1 MEIGEGEPKEKDIVW
16 AKIKGY
22 PWWPGTIRH
31 IFYYQNQ
38 NSYKG
43 IYKRKKYIIDFIGNK
58 SHGEV
63 NKNDIKLFKPNY
75 EEHCK
80 TKNQALIKS
89 IELANKLYQEKFN
102 NNNIEIEEKKEDK
115 ETDKDIIESEKK
127 IKKDNSKNEKGYNL
141 LNKKRRDTNDTK
153 EEEKKEEQK
162 NRRNNDIKINININ
176 VTNNNQRTVNINSF
190 QNINK
195 VNKVKKGKKKK
206 RNDNKMKDDEEYIL
220 ENEEEEESEENE
232 NEDIEE
238 SYFDK
243 ESLQNELMDIKINN
257 HKSYNK
263 NEKLKKNNFKKININ
278 INKKKKLIKGT
289 IKEEKDKKSEKSTE
303 NEQFFENFDENHEK
317 ILKNEE
323 LNRIIHN
330 LVNYQIQISNTQ
342 NHKLIL
348 KELNNLQIVMKDG
361 KNIDLNIYYNELYKL
376 LSTFTYNKNSDIVSK
391 STEILSNLT
400 HKIIENIF
408 ILSEDDIDNLLN
420 EKDISMIDSELKINN
435 NENEYDYD
443 EKESKKICDLI
454 LNLDNIS
461 EEISIKSKRNT
472 RSKKNI
478 NINIS
483 INDNQKIMDQKEKD
497 ILDDKHKKEL
507 LPLNNNIKNNNMSF
521 LDNIINIIS
530 NDLSDI
536 FYQISENFF
545 KNIYNKNDNG
555 LEKHLANKRKHV
567 CIRLFSLFKK
577 VFPKYD
583 NEYIKKLI
591 LFIEHNI
598 RIEDPTFGEK
608 YEKEIDKLF
617 YKVKN
622 INNEKNKEIN

>member
-1 MEIGEGEPKEKDIVW
+1 MEVGEGEPKEKDIVW

-89 IELANKLYQEKFN
+89 IELANKIYQEKYNN

-141 LNKKRRDTNDTK
+141 LNKKRRDTNDVK
-153 EEEKKEEQK
+153 EEEKKEDQEI
-162 NRRNNDIKINININ
+162 RRNNDIKINININ

-195 VNKVKKGKKKK
+195 VKKGKKKK
-206 RNDNKMKDDEEYIL
+206 RNDNKMRDDEEYIL

-232 NEDIEE
+232 NENIEE

-243 ESLQNELMDIKINN
+243 ESLQNELLDIKINN
-257 HKSYNK
+257 HKSFNK
-263 NEKLKKNNFKKININ
+263 IEKLKNNNFKKININ

-289 IKEEKDKKSEKSTE
+289 IKEEKDKKSDKNIE
-303 NEQFFENFDENHEK
+303 NEQPHEIFDQNHEK

-348 KELNNLQIVMKDG
+348 KELSNLQIVMKDS

-376 LSTFTYNKNSDIVSK
+376 LSTFTYNKNSEIVSK

-408 ILSEDDIDNLLN
+408 LLSEEDIDNLLN
-420 EKDISMIDSELKINN
+420 EKDINMIDSELKINN
-435 NENEYDYD
+435 NENEYD

-461 EEISIKSKRNT
+461 EEISIKSKRN
-472 RSKKNI
+472 RAKKNI
-478 NINIS
+478 NIC
-483 INDNQKIMDQKEKD
+483 INDNQKIMEEKEKE
-497 ILDDKHKKEL
+497 IDDKNKKEL

-577 VFPKYD
+577 TFPKYEE
-583 NEYIKKLI
+583 EYIKKLI

-608 YEKEIDKLF
+608 YEKEIDNLF

>member
-1 MEIGEGEPKEKDIVW
+1 MEIGQGEPKEKDIVW

-31 IFYYQNQ
+31 IFYCQSQN
-38 NSYKG
+38 NYKG

-80 TKNQALIKS
+80 SKNPALIKS
-89 IELANKLYQEKFN
+89 IELATKLYQEKN
-102 NNNIEIEEKKEDK
+102 NDKNLEIEENKEDK
-115 ETDKDIIESEKK
+115 DTDKDIFESEKK
-127 IKKDNSKNEKGYNL
+127 LSIKKDNSKNENGEKGYNL

-162 NRRNNDIKINININ
+162 TRRNNDIKINININ

-190 QNINK
+190 QNL
-195 VNKVKKGKKKK
+195 NKVKKGKKKK
-206 RNDNKMKDDEEYIL
+206 RNDNKKKDDEEYIL
-220 ENEEEEESEENE
+220 ENEEEDESDENE

-238 SYFDK
+238 SFFDK

-257 HKSYNK
+257 NKSFNK
-263 NEKLKKNNFKKININ
+263 NEKLKNYNFKKININ
-278 INKKKKLIKGT
+278 INKKKKLIKG
-289 IKEEKDKKSEKSTE
+289 ILKEEKDKKSE
-303 NEQFFENFDENHEK
+303 NNLAGDQFYETFDQNQEK

-330 LVNYQIQISNTQ
+330 LVNYQIQLSNTQ

-348 KELNNLQIVMKDG
+348 IELSNLQIAMKDD

-376 LSTFTYNKNSDIVSK
+376 LSTFTYNKNSEIVSK
-391 STEILSNLT
+391 STEILTNLT

-408 ILSEDDIDNLLN
+408 LLSEEDIDNLLN
-420 EKDISMIDSELKINN
+420 EKDINIKDSELKINN
-435 NENEYDYD
+435 IENDYD
-443 EKESKKICDLI
+443 EEESKKICDLI

-461 EEISIKSKRNT
+461 EEISIKSKRSRTKKIINT
-472 RSKKNI
+472 NI
-478 NINIS
+478 N
-483 INDNQKIMDQKEKD
+483 INDNQKYSEEKEKE
-497 ILDDKHKKEL
+497 IKENNKEKEFFSS
-507 LPLNNNIKNNNMSF
+507 NNNIKNNNLNF

-545 KNIYNKNDNG
+545 KNIYNRNDNG

-577 VFPKYD
+577 VFPKYED
-583 NEYIKKLI
+583 DYIKKLI

-598 RIEDPTFGEK
+598 RTKDPTFGEK
-608 YEKEIDKLF
+608 YEKEIDNLF

-622 INNEKNKEIN
+622 INNEKNKDIN

>member
-1 MEIGEGEPKEKDIVW
+1 MEIGQGELKEKDIVW

-22 PWWPGTIRH
+22 PWWPGIIRH
-31 IFYYQNQ
+31 IFYYQSQ

-43 IYKRKKYIIDFIGNK
+43 ISKRKKYIIDFIGNK

-63 NKNDIKLFKPNY
+63 NKNEIQLFKPYY

-80 TKNQALIKS
+80 TKNPALIKS
-89 IELANKLYQEKFN
+89 IELATKLYLEKN
-102 NNNIEIEEKKEDK
+102 NLKNIEIEENKEDK
-115 ETDKDIIESEKK
+115 DTDKNINESEKK
-127 IKKDNSKNEKGYNL
+127 LSIKKDNSKNEKNEKGYNL

-195 VNKVKKGKKKK
+195 IKKGKKKK
-206 RNDNKMKDDEEYIL
+206 RNDNKKKDDEEYIL
-220 ENEEEEESEENE
+220 EDEEEEENEENE

-238 SYFDK
+238 SFFDK

-257 HKSYNK
+257 NKSLNK
-263 NEKLKKNNFKKININ
+263 NEKLKNNNLKKANIN
-278 INKKKKLIKGT
+278 INKKKKLIKGAL
-289 IKEEKDKKSEKSTE
+289 KEEKSKKSDKNSE
-303 NEQFFENFDENHEK
+303 NEQFYETFDQNQEK

-330 LVNYQIQISNTQ
+330 LVNYQIQLSNML

-348 KELNNLQIVMKDG
+348 KELNNLQIAMKDD

-376 LSTFTYNKNSDIVSK
+376 LSTFTYNKNSEIVSK
-391 STEILSNLT
+391 STEILTNLT

-408 ILSEDDIDNLLN
+408 LLSDEDIDKLLN
-420 EKDISMIDSELKINN
+420 EKDIDSELKINN
-435 NENEYDYD
+435 NDNEYD
-443 EKESKKICDLI
+443 EKELKKISNLI
-454 LNLDNIS
+454 LNLDNTS
-461 EEISIKSKRNT
+461 EEISIKSKRNRT
-472 RSKKNI
+472 KKSINVNI
-478 NINIS
+478 NENQNYMERKEGEI
-483 INDNQKIMDQKEKD
+483 DNKQ
-497 ILDDKHKKEL
+497 KKEL
-507 LPLNNNIKNNNMSF
+507 FLASNNNIKNNNLNF

-545 KNIYNKNDNG
+545 KNIYNRNDNG
-555 LEKHLANKRKHV
+555 LEKNLANKRKHV

-577 VFPKYD
+577 VFPKYEED
-583 NEYIKKLI
+583 YIKKLI

-608 YEKEIDKLF
+608 YEKQIDNLF
-617 YKVKN
+617 HKVIN
-622 INNEKNKEIN
+622 INNKKNK